1 MFFQPKSFQ
10 NGNRVAASALWGR
23 TLMKRAALALI
34 GLVAILAVTPG
45 YASAQISLSFTPM
58 LVEMTAAPGETRTFE
73 VVMMNEGRAVTA
85 DFLIYTA
92 DLAQKPDGDYEIAV
106 LGESEHSCAKWISLS
121 ADKATVGPSS
131 AFAVKGTLTVPR
143 GASGGRYAAV
153 VFELIPEERKG
164 EPAFASSTFV
174 QRFATVVELTIPAR
188 QVQRRLDVTGFNVDY
203 AVETPA
209 YASAYGRDAVIL
221 SAELKN
227 EGDIHVF
234 ARGSMILRDGAGKR
248 LREIPLGAGRGI
260 VLPGA
265 AVNLSSV
272 LPGGLAPGDYIADI
286 SIRYGGMRP
295 ATAKVPFSVGE
306 SGTEVAKMETTAVIA
321 PFSVDPDQLDLSGIP
336 GATVAKPLV
345 IENRSDQA
353 IRVEG
358 RAVTL
363 AFDDEGEL
371 ITEDVESSTPSCA
384 EWIEVRP
391 NVVEIRP
398 RARQVVRMMLSI
410 PKGESGGKYANIIFT
425 ATPIAEGEST
435 TPSNPEWSGES
446 GTVVFLKVG
455 KEFETIGELTPITVD
470 DGGPS
475 VGTIFGT
482 VFKNTGTIHV
492 KPRASMALKRRVM
505 PESIPGIEYVG
516 PGSLVDVNS
525 LDLGEESNVV
535 LPGGVRAFDVVLSGQ
550 LEPGDYV
557 VEFLVHYGGKS
568 PLYVMREFTV
578 E

>member
-1 MFFQPKSFQ
+1 MYLSVNLQRKRKRLL
-10 NGNRVAASALWGR
+10 GEG
-23 TLMKRAALALI
+23 TLMKKTLYTSLLSI
-34 GLVAILAVTPG
+34 TIVLILASSSTH
-45 YASAQISLSFTPM
+45 AQISLSFTPM
-58 LVEMTAAPGETRTFE
+58 LVEMTAVPGETRTFE
-73 VVMMNEGRAVTA
+73 VIMINESKAATVAFR
-85 DFLIYTA
+85 IYA
-92 DLAQKPDGDYEIAV
+92 ANLVQRPNGDYEVAD
-106 LGESEHSCAKWISLS
+106 LDDYEYSCAKWIKLS
-121 ADKATVGPSS
+121 ADKATIGPSGT
-131 AFAVKGTLTVPR
+131 FAVKGTLTVPR

-164 EPAFASSTFV
+164 EPVFASSTFV

-188 QVQRRLDVTGFNVDY
+188 QTQRRLDVTGFNVTH
-203 AVETPA
+203 ANEKPA
-209 YASAYGRDAVIL
+209 YASMYGNYAVIL
-221 SAELKN
+221 LAEVKN

-234 ARGSMILRDGAGKR
+234 ARGSMILRDATGKR
-248 LREIPLGAGRGI
+248 LREIPLGAGRGV

-265 AVNLSSV
+265 TVNLGSV
-272 LPGGLAPGDYIADI
+272 LPGGLAPGDYMADM
-286 SIRYGGMRP
+286 SVKYGGMRP
-295 ATAKVPFSVGE
+295 ATAKVPFSIGE
-306 SGTEVAKMETTAVIA
+306 GGTEIAKMETTAVIA
-321 PFSVDPDQLDLSGIP
+321 PFSVEPDQLDLSGIA
-336 GATVAKPLV
+336 GATVARPLV

-358 RAVTL
+358 RATAL

-371 ITEDVESSTPSCA
+371 ILDDVESSTPSCA
-384 EWIEVRP
+384 DWIEVKP
-391 NVVEIRP
+391 DVVEIRP
-398 RARQVVRMMLSI
+398 RARQVVRIMLSI
-410 PKGESGGKYANIIFT
+410 PKGESGGKYANVIFT
-425 ATPIAEGEST
+425 ATPVAEGEST
-435 TPSNPEWSGES
+435 TPSASEWSGES

-455 KEFETIGELTPITVD
+455 KEFETVGELTPITVD

-475 VGTIFGT
+475 VGTVFGT
-482 VFKNTGTIHV
+482 VFKNTGTIHA

-525 LDLGEESNVV
+525 LDLGEEANVV
-535 LPGGVRAFDVVLSGQ
+535 LPGGIRAFDVALSGQ

>member
-1 MFFQPKSFQ
+1 M
-10 NGNRVAASALWGR
+10 
-23 TLMKRAALALI
+23 
-34 GLVAILAVTPG
+34 
-45 YASAQISLSFTPM
+45 
-58 LVEMTAAPGETRTFE
+58 
-73 VVMMNEGRAVTA
+73 TA
-85 DFLIYTA
+85 DFLIYPA
-92 DLAQKPDGDYEIAV
+92 DLVQKPNGDYEIAE
-106 LGESEHSCAKWISLS
+106 LGESERSCAKWIKLS
-121 ADKATVGPSS
+121 ADKAIVGPSS
-131 AFAVKGTLTVPR
+131 TFAVKGTLTVPR

-164 EPAFASSTFV
+164 EAAFASSTFV

-188 QVQRRLDVTGFNVDY
+188 QVRRRLDVTGFNVDY

-265 AVNLSSV
+265 AVNLGSV

-286 SIRYGGMRP
+286 SIKYGGMRP

-306 SGTEVAKMETTAVIA
+306 SGTEVAKMETSAVIA
-321 PFSVDPDQLDLSGIP
+321 PFSVDPDLLDLSGIA

-358 RAVTL
+358 RATTL

-371 ITEDVESSTPSCA
+371 ITEEVESSTPSCA
-384 EWIEVRP
+384 DWIEVKP
-391 NVVEIRP
+391 DVVEIRP
-398 RARQVVRMMLSI
+398 RARQVVRMLLSI

-425 ATPIAEGEST
+425 ATPVSEGEST
-435 TPSNPEWSGES
+435 TPGASEWSGES

-475 VGTIFGT
+475 VGTVFGT
-482 VFKNTGTIHV
+482 VFKNTGTIHA

-525 LDLGEESNVV
+525 LDLGEEANVV
-535 LPGGVRAFDVVLSGQ
+535 LPGGIRAFDVALSGE

-557 VEFLVHYGGKS
+557 VEFLVHYGGKA
-568 PLYVMREFTV
+568 PLYIMREFTV

>member
-1 MFFQPKSFQ
+1 M
-10 NGNRVAASALWGR
+10 
-23 TLMKRAALALI
+23 LI
-34 GLVAILAVTPG
+34 GLVAIFAMACSHAG
-45 YASAQISLSFTPM
+45 AQISLSFTPM
-58 LVEMTAAPGETRTFE
+58 LLEVTGAPGSVRTFE
-73 VVMMNEGRAVTA
+73 VIMLNESKAATA

-92 DLAQKPDGDYEIAV
+92 DLAQKPNGDYEV
-106 LGESEHSCAKWISLS
+106 LDVGRSEYSCAKWIKLS
-121 ADKATVGPSS
+121 VDKASVGPDE
-131 AFAVKGTLTVPR
+131 AIAVKGTVTVPR

-153 VFELIPEERKG
+153 VFELVPEARKG
-164 EPAFASSTFV
+164 EAAFASSTFV
-174 QRFATVVELTIPAR
+174 QKFATVVELTIPAR
-188 QVQRRLDVTGFNVDY
+188 HVQKRLDVTGFSVTH
-203 AVETPA
+203 ATEKSA
-209 YASAYGRDAVIL
+209 YASMYGRDAIIL
-221 SAELKN
+221 SAEAKN

-248 LREIPLGAGRGI
+248 LKEIPLGGGRGI

-265 AVNLSSV
+265 SINLSSV
-272 LPGGLAPGDYIADI
+272 LPGGLAPGNYMADI

-295 ATAKVPFSVGE
+295 ATAKVPFSIGE
-306 SGTEVAKMETTAVIA
+306 SGAEIAEIETTAVIA
-321 PFSVDPDQLDLSGIP
+321 PFSVDPDLLDLSGIA
-336 GATVAKPLV
+336 GATVARPLV

-358 RAVTL
+358 RATTL

-371 ITEDVESSTPSCA
+371 ILDDVESSTASCA
-384 EWIEVRP
+384 DWIEVKP
-391 NVVEIRP
+391 DVVEIRP

-410 PKGESGGKYANIIFT
+410 PKGESGGKYANVIFT
-425 ATPIAEGEST
+425 ATPVAEGEST
-435 TPSNPEWSGES
+435 TPSASEWSGES

-475 VGTIFGT
+475 VGTVFGT

-525 LDLGEESNVV
+525 LDLGEEANVV
-535 LPGGVRAFDVVLSGQ
+535 LPGGIRAFHVALSGQ

-557 VEFLVHYGGKS
+557 VEFLVHYGGKA
-568 PLYVMREFTV
+568 PLYIMREFTV